1 MAPIRRYLR
10 ISKYTVLESR
20 IYLENPS
27 DIRWLLNA
35 RDAVLPRV
43 FAAIRPLVL
52 PKLREENER
61 LFAKKKGKPVKDVIS
76 EEEFEVALFLRES
89 RTRHSLLTRHKEFG
103 EEEEGGYAVR
113 RGMGGGSDSGAA
125 GGGILIESDEEEGLE
140 MRDIPQ
146 ASGGD
151 DDDDDDDNAAG
162 GKRQRDD
169 ADWQSDDSPQR
180 RRTLKRRKDDGTL
193 SRDAD
198 DGDDKKMRFRTN
210 YEGFNIYGWVLCL
223 LVTRKGDKTGTR
235 AAPAEPGRQVL
246 MEEWISSQAQ
256 GDLPEE

>member
-1 MAPIRRYLR
+1 MYGAW
-10 ISKYTVLESR
+10 KG
-20 IYLENPS
+20 
-27 DIRWLLNA
+27 WLA
-35 RDAVLPRV
+35 DH
-43 FAAIRPLVL
+43 AIRV
-52 PKLREENER
+52 
-61 LFAKKKGKPVKDVIS
+61 
-76 EEEFEVALFLRES
+76 EEFEVALFLRES

-103 EEEEGGYAVR
+103 EEEGGYAVG
-113 RGMGGGSDSGAA
+113 RGVGGGSGSGSGAA

-146 ASGGD
+146 ASG
-151 DDDDDDDNAAG
+151 DDDNGVG

-169 ADWQSDDSPQR
+169 ADGQSDDSPER
-180 RRTLKRRKDDGTL
+180 RRTSKRRKDDGTL